1 LAPIYIKV
9 IGIQWV
15 TKRMPATRTTLR
27 EKAIFS
33 RPNACRHSYVLAIR
47 GGARNENPAMSPS
60 SKLKDTDELEN
71 YFQETSKATC

>member
-15 TKRMPATRTTLR
+15 TKRMPATRTTHR

-33 RPNACRHSYVLAIR
+33 RPNSDVLAIR